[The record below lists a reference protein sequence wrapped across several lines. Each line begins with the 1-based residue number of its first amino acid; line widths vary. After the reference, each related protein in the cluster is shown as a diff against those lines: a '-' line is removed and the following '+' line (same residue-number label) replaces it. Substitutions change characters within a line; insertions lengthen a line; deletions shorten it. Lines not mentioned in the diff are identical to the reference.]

1 MLNDMWADGGKTPD
15 PYFSDE
21 LDTALIDYM
30 LSLQEKLDNYQYV
43 TSVDISSMHP
53 IEQVSR
59 LLFLDAIKNEPYS
72 FLMKNS
78 QAIQIGD
85 IESIREGFCTYLA
98 DEHTDLAQYDEFY
111 AIRSSYSRQAFLV
124 IDQYLDTITTVTQ

>member
-1 MLNDMWADGGKTPD
+1 MLKDMWSDGGRTPD

-21 LDTALIDYM
+21 LDAALIDYM
-30 LSLQEKLDNYQYV
+30 LSLQEKLDDYQYV

-72 FLMKNS
+72 FLMKNA

-98 DEHTDLAQYDEFY
+98 DEHTELAQYDEFY
-111 AIRSSYSRQAFLV
+111 AIRIS
-124 IDQYLDTITTVTQ
+124 

>member
-1 MLNDMWADGGKTPD
+1 MLNDMWSDGGRTPD

-30 LSLQEKLDNYQYV
+30 LSLREKLDNYQYV
-43 TSVDISSMHP
+43 PSVDISSMHP

-59 LLFLDAIKNEPYS
+59 LLFLAARKNEPYS

-98 DEHTDLAQYDEFY
+98 DEHTELAQYDEFY
-111 AIRSSYSRQAFLV
+111 AIRISYSRQAFLV
-124 IDQYLDTITTVTQ
+124 IEEYLDTITTVTQ